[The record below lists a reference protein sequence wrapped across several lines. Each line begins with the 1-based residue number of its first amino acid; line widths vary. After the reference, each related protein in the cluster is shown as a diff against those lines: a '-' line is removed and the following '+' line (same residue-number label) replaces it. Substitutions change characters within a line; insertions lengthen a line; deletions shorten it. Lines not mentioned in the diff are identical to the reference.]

1 MPNSVWVSSVM
12 SDFSIGNKQGIREK
26 YYGQNWAPPT
36 FIFNLSEPENVVK
49 ASRHHR
55 SGKAIERAD
64 FPEAMYVFDEKRWK
78 RCGNLFIAGLTYAVK
93 GKLAEVLKKFDLG
106 EGGLIEFPIYEAD
119 KTTQLPGPF
128 YFLNFGAIKDSFVP
142 SESKKL
148 YSRRTIEN
156 DGYELWAT
164 YKLEDG
170 DITVTASALEGADL
184 WFERKLE
191 KRIFMSGRL
200 HDAILAAKV
209 KTKFQFAE
217 AQIID

>member
-12 SDFSIGNKQGIREK
+12 TDSSIGDRQGIREK
-26 YYGQNWAPPT
+26 HFGLDWAPPT
-36 FIFNLSEPENVVK
+36 FNLGLSPKHIFEAHL
-49 ASRHHR
+49 RHR
-55 SGKAIERAD
+55 KGEKLERTD
-64 FPEAMYVFDEKRWK
+64 FPEAMYVFAEGNWR
-78 RCGNLFIAGLTYAVK
+78 RCGDLFFAGPFYAVK
-93 GKLAEVLKKFDLG
+93 GKLAEVLKNFDLG

-119 KTTQLPGPF
+119 KITQLPGPF

-142 SESKKL
+142 SKSKKL

-170 DITVTASALEGADL
+170 DIALTGAALEGADL

-191 KRIFMSGRL
+191 DSIFMSGRL

-209 KTKFQFAE
+209 KTKFQFAK

>member
-1 MPNSVWVSSVM
+1 MTDS
-12 SDFSIGNKQGIREK
+12 SIGDRQGIREK
-26 YYGQNWAPPT
+26 HFGLDWAPPA
-36 FIFNLSEPENVVK
+36 FNLGLSPKHIFE
-49 ASRHHR
+49 AHLRHR
-55 SGKAIERAD
+55 KGEKLERTD
-64 FPEAMYVFDEKRWK
+64 FPEAMYIFAKGTWK
-78 RCGNLFIAGLTYAVK
+78 RCGDLFTAGTFYAVK
-93 GKLAEVLKKFDLG
+93 GKLAEVLKNFDLG

-119 KTTQLPGPF
+119 KITQLPGPF

-142 SESKKL
+142 SKSKKL

-170 DITVTASALEGADL
+170 DIALTGAALEGADL

-191 KRIFMSGRL
+191 NKIFMSGRL
-200 HDAILAAKV
+200 HDAIIAAKV
-209 KTKFQFAE
+209 KTKFQFAK

>member
-1 MPNSVWVSSVM
+1 M
-12 SDFSIGNKQGIREK
+12 D
-26 YYGQNWAPPT
+26 WAPPT
-36 FIFNLSEPENVVK
+36 FNLGLSPEHIYK
-49 ASRHHR
+49 AHLRHR
-55 SGKAIERAD
+55 KGEKLERTD
-64 FPEAMYVFDEKRWK
+64 FPEAMYVFAEGNWK
-78 RCGNLFIAGLTYAVK
+78 RCGDLFFAGTFYAVK

-106 EGGLIEFPIYEAD
+106 KGGLIEFPIYEAD

-128 YFLNFGAIKDSFVP
+128 YFLNFGAVKDSFVP

-156 DGYELWAT
+156 DGYERWAT

-170 DITVTASALEGADL
+170 DIALTGAALEGADL

-191 KRIFMSGRL
+191 NKIFMSGRL

-209 KTKFQFAE
+209 KTKFQFAK